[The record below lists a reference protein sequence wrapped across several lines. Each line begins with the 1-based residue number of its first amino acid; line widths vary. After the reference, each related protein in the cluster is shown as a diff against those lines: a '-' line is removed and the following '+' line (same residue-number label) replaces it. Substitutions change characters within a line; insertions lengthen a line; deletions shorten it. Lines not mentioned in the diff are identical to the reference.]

1 MYLEHFGL
9 QDHPFRVTPDARY
22 LYLGTAHARAM
33 AYMEYTV
40 WNRDSFVV
48 ITGEIGSGKTT
59 LIQKLLS
66 ALDDRVVVARIYH
79 TQLDEIE
86 FLQAFL
92 VDLGL
97 EPFGLSKVQ
106 MLGRLNEFFLDQYAA
121 GKRIVLIVDESQNL
135 SRRVL
140 EEIRLL
146 SGLETYQEKILNVIL
161 VGQPELNE
169 LLDAPGM
176 EQLVQRV
183 RLRFHIRPFD
193 AMETRAYVEHRLGV
207 AGAKRQDIF
216 TSDAYDPLYRYTGG
230 TPRLINSLCD
240 TALICAYADGLKQV
254 DGTVVRTA
262 VQELQ
267 WPTYEERMARNR
279 GPVPA
284 SRTPLPEVESTAAAA
299 PLGNGDVFRLLSE
312 EITRLEEKLSRIAS
326 SLEPRIHG

>member
-9 QDHPFRVTPDARY
+9 QDHPFRMTPDSRY

-79 TQLDEIE
+79 TQLDENE

-97 EPFGLSKVQ
+97 DPFGLSKVQ
-106 MLGRLNEFFLDQYAA
+106 MLGKLNEYFLDQYAA
-121 GKRIVLIVDESQNL
+121 GKRIVLVVDEAQNL

-161 VGQPELNE
+161 VGQPELNT

-183 RLRFHIRPFD
+183 RLRFHIQPFD
-193 AMETRAYVEHRLGV
+193 PTETKAYVEHRLNV
-207 AGAKRQDIF
+207 AGSTRNDIF
-216 TSDAYDPLYRYTGG
+216 AADAFAALYQYTGG
-230 TPRLINSLCD
+230 TPRLLNSLCD
-240 TALICAYADGLKQV
+240 TALICAYADGIHQV
-254 DGTVVRTA
+254 DGAVVRIA

-267 WPTYEERMARNR
+267 WTTYEERMERHR
-279 GPVPA
+279 GP
-284 SRTPLPEVESTAAAA
+284 PEAAAA
-299 PLGNGDVFRLLSE
+299 GAAGVITPPAAAGSDVFRLLSE
-312 EITRLEEKLSRIAS
+312 EIARLEERLDRIAG
-326 SLEPRIHG
+326 SLNPRA

>member
-9 QDHPFRVTPDARY
+9 KEYPFRVTPDSRY
-22 LYLGTAHARAM
+22 LYLGKAHSRAM

-59 LIQKLLS
+59 LIQKLLGG
-66 ALDDRVVVARIYH
+66 LDERIVVARIYQ

-97 EPFGLSKVQ
+97 DPFNDSKVR
-106 MLGRLNEFFLDQYAA
+106 MLGKLNEFFLDQYAA
-121 GKRIVLIVDESQNL
+121 GRRIVLVVDEAQNL

-146 SGLETYQEKILNVIL
+146 SGLETSQEKILNVIL
-161 VGQPELNE
+161 VGQPELND
-169 LLDAPGM
+169 LLNSPGM

-183 RLRFHIRPFD
+183 RLRFHIKPLD
-193 AMETRAYVEHRLGV
+193 AAETRAYVEHRLKV
-207 AGAKRQDIF
+207 AGMAGQAIF
-216 TSDAYDPLYRYTGG
+216 SPESFPILLRYTGG

-240 TALICAYADGLKQV
+240 TAMICAYADGLPQV
-254 DGTVVRTA
+254 SDKVITA
-262 VQELQ
+262 AVEELQ
-267 WPTYEERMARNR
+267 WPTYEERMGRHHPAPRAEGAPPAPEEGRRPARE
-279 GPVPA
+279 A
-284 SRTPLPEVESTAAAA
+284 
-299 PLGNGDVFRLLSE
+299 FRALNE
-312 EITRLEEKLSRIAS
+312 EIERIEQRLTRIAGWFP
-326 SLEPRIHG
+326 EK

>member
-1 MYLEHFGL
+1 MYLEFFGL
-9 QDHPFRVTPDARY
+9 RDHPFRVTPDSRY
-22 LYLGTAHARAM
+22 LYLGKAHARAM

-59 LIQKLLS
+59 LIQKLL
-66 ALDDRVVVARIYH
+66 ATLDDRVVVARIYQ
-79 TQLDEIE
+79 TQLDELE

-92 VDLGL
+92 LDLGV

-106 MLGRLNEFFLDQYAA
+106 MLGKLNEFFLDQYTA
-121 GKRIVLIVDESQNL
+121 GKRIVLVVDEAQNL

-169 LLDAPGM
+169 LLNSPGM

-183 RLRFHIRPFD
+183 RLRFHIKPFD
-193 AMETRAYVEHRLGV
+193 QIEMQSYIEHRLKV
-207 AGAKRQDIF
+207 AGASNEALF
-216 TSDAYDPLYRYTGG
+216 TPESYALLFRYTGG

-240 TALICAYADGLKQV
+240 TALICAYADGLSKV
-254 DGTVVRTA
+254 GDAVVATA
-262 VQELQ
+262 VEELQ
-267 WPTYEERMARNR
+267 WTTYEERMERNR
-279 GPVPA
+279 
-284 SRTPLPEVESTAAAA
+284 AAATPTPA
-299 PLGNGDVFRLLSE
+299 RPSPPGADGFRALNDEIQRIEERLNRLAGYLGER
-312 EITRLEEKLSRIAS
+312 
-326 SLEPRIHG
+326 

>member
-1 MYLEHFGL
+1 MYLEYFGL
-9 QDHPFRVTPDARY
+9 QDHPFRVTPDSRY

-66 ALDDRVVVARIYH
+66 ALDERVVVARIYH
-79 TQLDEIE
+79 TQLDETE

-97 EPFGLSKVQ
+97 DPFGLAKVQ
-106 MLGRLNEFFLDQYAA
+106 MLGKLNEFFLDQYAA
-121 GKRIVLIVDESQNL
+121 GKRIVLVVDEAQNL
-135 SRRVL
+135 NRRVL

-161 VGQPELNE
+161 VGQPELNGM
-169 LLDAPGM
+169 LDAPGM

-193 AMETRAYVEHRLGV
+193 PVETRAYVEHRLGV
-207 AGAKRQDIF
+207 AGAQRADVF
-216 TSDAYDPLYRYTGG
+216 SNDAYDPLYRYTGG

-254 DGTVVRTA
+254 DGNVVRTA

-267 WPTYEERMARNR
+267 WPTYEERMERNR
-279 GPVPA
+279 GSVAVTVQEKAVAASNAPQPVP
-284 SRTPLPEVESTAAAA
+284 LES
-299 PLGNGDVFRLLSE
+299 GDVFRLLSD
-312 EITRLEEKLSRIAS
+312 EITRLEERLNRIAG
-326 SLEPRIHG
+326 SLGPR